1 MARIYMVRHGQAA
14 ARYGQSADP
23 GLDALGQE
31 QAAAAANT
39 LRPLGPLA
47 ILSSPLAR
55 ARETAAPLAKLWS
68 AEVVIE
74 PAVAEIHSPD
84 IELAKRAEWLGKIMA
99 GSWRNVPPPLM
110 QWREALIESLVLRR
124 VDTVVFS
131 HYVALNVAFGAAV
144 GDDRVTAFSPD
155 NCSITI
161 FETDGSRLSL
171 IERGAEAPLT
181 KVN

>member
-23 GLDALGQE
+23 GLDVLGRE
-31 QAAAAANT
+31 QAAAAAEK
-39 LRPLGPLA
+39 LGPFGPLA

-55 ARETAAPLAKLWS
+55 ARETAAPLAKLWN
-68 AEVVIE
+68 ADIVIE
-74 PAVAEIHSPD
+74 PAVAEIPSPD

-99 GSWRNVPPPLM
+99 GSWRTVPPPLM
-110 QWREALIESLVLRR
+110 QWREALIEALTLRTE
-124 VDTVVFS
+124 DTVVFS

-144 GDDRVTAFSPD
+144 GDDRVTAFSPE

-161 FETDGSRLSL
+161 FETDGSRLTL
-171 IERGAEAPLT
+171 VERGAEAPLT

>member
-23 GLDALGQE
+23 GLDALGRE
-31 QAAAAANT
+31 QADAAAHRLA
-39 LRPLGPLA
+39 PLGPFA

-55 ARETAAPLAKLWS
+55 ARETAAPLAKMWK
-68 AEVVIE
+68 ADIVIE
-74 PAVAEIHSPD
+74 PAVAEIPSPD
-84 IELAKRAEWLGKIMA
+84 IELSKRPEWLGRIMA
-99 GSWRNVPPPLM
+99 GSWRTVPPPLM
-110 QWREALIESLVLRR
+110 QWREALLESLTLLSA
-124 VDTVVFS
+124 DTVIFS

-144 GDDRVTAFSPD
+144 GDDRVTAFSPE

-161 FETDGSRLSL
+161 FGTDGNRLTL

>member
-1 MARIYMVRHGQAA
+1 MTRIYMVRHGQAA

-31 QAAAAANT
+31 QALRAANR
-39 LRPLGPLA
+39 LVSLGPLA

-55 ARETAAPLAKLWS
+55 ARETAAPLAKLWN
-68 AEVVIE
+68 ADIAIE
-74 PAVAEIHSPD
+74 PAVAEIPSPD
-84 IELAKRAEWLGKIMA
+84 IELSKRAEWLGKIMA

-110 QWREALIESLVLRR
+110 QWREALIELLTLLTP
-124 VDTVVFS
+124 DTVVFS
-131 HYVALNVAFGAAV
+131 HYVALNVAYGAAV

-171 IERGAEAPLT
+171 IERGSEAPLT